1 MNEIR
6 LDVPENLINELNY
19 KIRKIN
25 ELNIDSPQMSSND
38 ITKEALAVY
47 KWVVDQIYDGYAIV
61 SVNKNKELIFQV
73 ETPHLPA
80 KIPTK

>member
-6 LDVPENLINELNY
+6 LDVPENFINEINY

-25 ELNIDSPQMSSND
+25 ERNIDSRQISTND

-47 KWVVDQIYDGYAIV
+47 KWVVDQLYDGYAIV
-61 SVNKNKELIFQV
+61 SVNKNKELISQV
-73 ETPHLPA
+73 ETPNLPA
-80 KIPTK
+80 KVPTK